1 MFLLQLQYEWKHLFR
16 NAAVWLLLLLLGG
29 AMVFGA
35 YNGRQRVARQ
45 SQAVQ
50 ALKTAQDEKFAGLE
64 AEADSIVRGVKKM
77 DKWWLDPTNPLTV
90 GLLRKGGGTLVIEPT
105 KGQALAVGMSD
116 LQPEAYALLFGE
128 GAPRSSSD
136 YDNPARLALGAF
148 DLAFVIVYLLPLF
161 VIALT
166 YNLLSAER
174 EQGTLALLLS
184 QPVRGRGIFVSKMLA
199 RFAVL
204 SLMTT
209 LLFVPAAIWAGIGAG
224 LTAQALGATLLYG
237 FFWFVLALVVNMLQQ
252 NSAFNALACIGGWL
266 LLVVVMPA
274 LVNMLA
280 EKVHPI
286 PSRAGYENALRTA
299 GNEFEKVKP
308 AILDTFYAANPT
320 LERKPD
326 EDKTPRDWWLE
337 ELYLLDIRKAY
348 IADIKA
354 MYKGKAQS
362 HADFARRLTIL
373 SPALAIHDYLTA
385 LAGTNRDAQ
394 LETQE
399 VLESKAQVWL
409 DWFASKYAADAT
421 LQPAD
426 YAAIRSMLNP
436 VQPQYT
442 NKDRSGLLWPVAHL
456 VLMALP
462 LALGRRRQLAI
473 VATGGGDV

>member
-1 MFLLQLQYEWKHLFR
+1 MFLLQLQYEWKHLSR
-16 NAAVWLLLLLLGG
+16 NGAAWLLLLFLGS
-29 AMVFGA
+29 ALMFGA

-50 ALKTAQDEKFAGLE
+50 ALKTAQDEKFATLE
-64 AEADSIVRGVKKM
+64 AEADSIVKGLKKM
-77 DKWWLDPTNPLTV
+77 EQWWLDPTNPLTV
-90 GLLRKGGGTLVIEPT
+90 GLLRKGGGTLVIEPAQ
-105 KGQALAVGMSD
+105 GQALAVGMSD
-116 LQPEAYALLFGE
+116 LQPEAFALLFG
-128 GAPRSSSD
+128 GVAPRGSSD

-184 QPVRGRGIFVSKMLA
+184 QPVQGRRIFASKMLA
-199 RFAVL
+199 RFVVL
-204 SLMTT
+204 SLMAT

-224 LTAQALGATLLYG
+224 ITAQATGATLLYG
-237 FFWFVLALVVNMLQQ
+237 FFWFLMALAVNMLQQ

-299 GNEFEKVKP
+299 DNEFEKMKP
-308 AILDTFYAANPT
+308 AILDTFYAANPA

-326 EDKTPRDWWLE
+326 DAKSPRDWWLE
-337 ELYLLDIRKAY
+337 ELYLLDIRKAHT
-348 IADIKA
+348 ADIKA
-354 MYKGKAQS
+354 MYEDKSRS
-362 HADFARRLTIL
+362 HADFARKLTAL
-373 SPALAIHDYLTA
+373 SPALALHDYLTG

-409 DWFASKYAADAT
+409 DWFAAKYAADAK
-421 LQPAD
+421 LQAAD
-426 YAAIRSMLNP
+426 YAAIRSMLEPLQPKQGEGNP
-436 VQPQYT
+436 
-442 NKDRSGLLWPVAHL
+442 KGLLWPVVHL
-456 VLMALP
+456 ALMALP
-462 LALGRRRQLAI
+462 LILGRRRQMSV
-473 VATGGGDV
+473 VAS